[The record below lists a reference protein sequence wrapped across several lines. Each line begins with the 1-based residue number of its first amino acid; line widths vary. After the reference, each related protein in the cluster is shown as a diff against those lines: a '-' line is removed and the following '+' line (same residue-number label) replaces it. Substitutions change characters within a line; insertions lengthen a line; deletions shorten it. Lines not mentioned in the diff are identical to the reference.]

1 MNYRMA
7 YLSKDNDSSFWS
19 FRTRTPSDILR
30 ALDND
35 RALLTFEQCM
45 GSPAFVVSARIG
57 AEVKFS
63 LKTREV
69 AIAEIRK
76 NQAGVALAKLWAARR
91 HCRAR

>member
-7 YLSKDNDSSFWS
+7 YLSKDKDSSFLS
-19 FRTRTPSDILR
+19 FRRRTPADIPR
-30 ALDND
+30 TLDNE

-45 GSPAFVVSARIG
+45 SSPAFTVTAKIG

-63 LKTREV
+63 LKTRDP

-76 NQAGVALAKLWAARR
+76 GQATVVLARLAG
-91 HCRAR
+91 